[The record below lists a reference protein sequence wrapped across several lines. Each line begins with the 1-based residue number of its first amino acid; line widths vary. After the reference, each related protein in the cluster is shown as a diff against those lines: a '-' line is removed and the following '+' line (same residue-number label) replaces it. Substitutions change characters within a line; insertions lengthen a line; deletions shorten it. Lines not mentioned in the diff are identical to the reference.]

1 MTTKGIFVTAL
12 CASLSLVACTK
23 DQPTPEAAKPSEK
36 AVDKPAEKAAEAG
49 HRKMANCPSSVEGAT
64 TKVED
69 APDSVIVTITGA
81 GEPAIKEIRERAKH
95 LAEVSVKVATE
106 IKHSGE
112 GEGGGGLGQCPVV
125 LADTTITSEEVEGG
139 AKVTVKPAKAE
150 DLPKLAALAKE
161 RHSKLAPAK

>member
-1 MTTKGIFVTAL
+1 
-12 CASLSLVACTK
+12 
-23 DQPTPEAAKPSEK
+23 
-36 AVDKPAEKAAEAG
+36 
-49 HRKMANCPSSVEGAT
+49 MANCPSSVEGAT